1 MTKLYLLYLDGQLYG
16 AGNGDYMVELI
27 RDYIVGCEL
36 YGHKQADFTVKV
48 KE

>member
-1 MTKLYLLYLDGQLYG
+1 MSEL
-16 AGNGDYMVELI
+16 MVELI